1 MMDLL
6 TFACLMVISVVSI
19 HGLESKICARQSI
32 KDQYAA
38 LFKIFP
44 NRVQEKDGDFT
55 NLFHTKKRRRF
66 SKCGLLCKKPVVT
79 REEEDLVTSLK
90 MKIQPIVPITLTGKL
105 DGLTASKSKLTL
117 KSRKRRSVETNPDGS
132 VTTFIN
138 CNDRGTIDIDGTKML
153 CKECYAQTV
162 LPTDRY
168 PRYINEVICDSNDNY
183 CLTYQG
189 ACVQNYIYMTFK
201 RDMGDHGLANL
212 DQWTDYD
219 QAVRNGCHCQL
230 MTPSVFDPFV

>member
-1 MMDLL
+1 MLL
-6 TFACLMVISVVSI
+6 ISVVSI

-44 NRVQEKDGDFT
+44 NRVQERDGDFT

-105 DGLTASKSKLTL
+105 DGLTGKLGESIM
-117 KSRKRRSVETNPDGS
+117 K
-132 VTTFIN
+132 
-138 CNDRGTIDIDGTKML
+138 
-153 CKECYAQTV
+153 
-162 LPTDRY
+162 
-168 PRYINEVICDSNDNY
+168 
-183 CLTYQG
+183 
-189 ACVQNYIYMTFK
+189 
-201 RDMGDHGLANL
+201 
-212 DQWTDYD
+212 
-219 QAVRNGCHCQL
+219 
-230 MTPSVFDPFV
+230 